1 MILECKYQEIME
13 HIVVTPEMRE
23 RILRKLQ
30 NVHASR
36 TGLRTIRRWIP
47 LAAAACLILVVG
59 IFHLGSGL
67 RPAQSEHAETGGV
80 EATAPGETVCRDLEE
95 LSSLT
100 GFPVPD
106 VADAIPF
113 SVRETNYSLLWGE
126 LAQAV
131 YSGTNG
137 EEITLRISDGEEDN
151 SGVYD
156 TFPEIGNWTVGN
168 TTVTVKGEGGQ
179 YTLAVWSM
187 DNRVYSVYAY
197 PAQPEKVWRKL
208 IPLAVSDN

>member
-47 LAAAACLILVVG
+47 LAAAACLILVFGTFYVVNRPTPDVSDEM
-59 IFHLGSGL
+59 SG
-67 RPAQSEHAETGGV
+67 AFEQAVYKEV
-80 EATAPGETVCRDLEE
+80 VCTDLEE
-95 LSSLT
+95 LSVQA
-100 GFPVPD
+100 GFSVPNIVD
-106 VADAIPF
+106 GIPF
-113 SVRETNYSLLWGE
+113 SVSETRFSLLWDK

-168 TTVTVKGEGGQ
+168 TTVTVKGEDGQ